1 MMNDSSKIQTMKFSS
16 RIYQREAILMTA
28 GEYGPAYSFGLDMD
42 NDYFVVDVH
51 YDASSGPIDEI
62 QFEQKLIENSIRQ
75 DILAKTGQTRM
86 LLMARA
92 FASTI
97 IDLSTEQGK
106 SEYGSMKED
115 ESIFEDYFNQTPG
128 HTY

>member
-1 MMNDSSKIQTMKFSS
+1 
-16 RIYQREAILMTA
+16 MTA
-28 GEYGPAYSFGLDMD
+28 EEYSPAYSFSLDID
-42 NDYFVVDVH
+42 NDYFIVSVHCNVD
-51 YDASSGPIDEI
+51 SGPIDET

-97 IDLSTEQGK
+97 IDLSTEQGE
-106 SEYGSMKED
+106 SEYGSREED
-115 ESIFEDYFNQTPG
+115 ESIFEDYFNQNPG
-128 HTY
+128 HTH

>member
-1 MMNDSSKIQTMKFSS
+1 
-16 RIYQREAILMTA
+16 MTA

-106 SEYGSMKED
+106 SEYGSMEED

>member
-106 SEYGSMKED
+106 PEYGSMEED